1 MDVKKVLIEFIIT
14 FVTVYLVYY
23 FLVIRKCKKDKKI
36 VPTEVNL
43 ILSFY
48 KIDIKKI
55 NLYQMIKIVS
65 IVTTVIIS
73 VIITIISLFF
83 DNTIIL
89 LIFGTL
95 ISIVVAV
102 ICYRMI
108 GKHYEKVSKKNKKD
122 LHKVYSK

>member
-55 NLYQMIKIVS
+55 NLYQMIKVVS
-65 IVTTVIIS
+65 MVTTIIIS

-89 LIFGTL
+89 LVFGTL

-108 GKHYEKVSKKNKKD
+108 GKHYEKVSNKNKKNSR
-122 LHKVYSK
+122 KVYSK

>member
-1 MDVKKVLIEFIIT
+1 MDVKKVLIEFVIT

-55 NLYQMIKIVS
+55 NLYQMIKVVS
-65 IVTTVIIS
+65 MVTTIIIS

-89 LIFGTL
+89 LVFGTL

-108 GKHYEKVSKKNKKD
+108 GKHYEKVSNKNKKNSR
-122 LHKVYSK
+122 KVYSK